1 MFAVCSVFCSCQFHK
16 GFGSFENAS
25 KYLASS
31 EKLLNLLKKNPI
43 TQPPKNPNPYSCIG
57 GITSFVSPSINWGK
71 ASELYLPSTSAAS
84 YEMYFYKV
92 EVSTSHKEDWCIE
105 VPQSKSAYGGSALC
119 GCSSFSKCSL
129 CYVSMILEWCQPCK
143 WADPNSG
150 KNTKDLKTK
159 SGGWAMLTVRVNVAP
174 VLATCFPVMNW
185 YLKCI
190 L

>member
-31 EKLLNLLKKNPI
+31 EKLLNLFKKTPLPNHQK
-43 TQPPKNPNPYSCIG
+43 TQTFTVCIA
-57 GITSFVSPSINWGK
+57 GITSFVSPSINWGR
-71 ASELYLPSTSAAS
+71 ASELCLPSTSAAS
-84 YEMYFYKV
+84 YGMYFYKV
-92 EVSTSHKEDWCIE
+92 GVSTPHKEDWIE
-105 VPQSKSAYGGSALC
+105 VPQSKSACGGPALC

-129 CYVSMILEWCQPCK
+129 CYISMILEWCQPCK

-150 KNTKDLKTK
+150 ENTRDLKTK
-159 SGGWAMLTVRVNVAP
+159 SGGWAMLTVRVNIAP
-174 VLATCFPVMNW
+174 LPDTCFPVMNL